1 MSLKTRNI
9 HNKHINMPDKKTI
22 FNEWLLP
29 LFVTISIIAGAVGV
43 FVYHELQATVKAKR
57 LDVGDIFNVRMKSK
71 NPYSEDFV
79 FGGTITATNGVYIQ
93 YVTSNG
99 DTASTNIRDCY
110 LFPRFTEVVVTKK
123 QEKAAE

>member
-1 MSLKTRNI
+1 
-9 HNKHINMPDKKTI
+9 MPDKKTI